1 MPKGR
6 RVDMSHEQDII
17 RIENVRFAYGERP
30 ILDELSLTIRRGEII
45 AIMGAS
51 GGGKTTLLGL
61 IGGRLTPRSGQ
72 VMVENQNVPT
82 LSKSS
87 LYALRRRI
95 GMLFQFGALFTD
107 LSVFDNVAFP
117 YREQTDLSEEMIRT
131 LVLMKLE
138 ADRKSTRLNSSH

>member
-1 MPKGR
+1 M
-6 RVDMSHEQDII
+6 
-17 RIENVRFAYGERP
+17 
-30 ILDELSLTIRRGEII
+30 TIRRGEII

-61 IGGRLTPRSGQ
+61 IGGRLAPRSGQ
-72 VMVENQNVPT
+72 VIVENQNVPT

-117 YREQTDLSEEMIRT
+117 IASKQISPKT
-131 LVLMKLE
+131 
-138 ADRKSTRLNSSH
+138 